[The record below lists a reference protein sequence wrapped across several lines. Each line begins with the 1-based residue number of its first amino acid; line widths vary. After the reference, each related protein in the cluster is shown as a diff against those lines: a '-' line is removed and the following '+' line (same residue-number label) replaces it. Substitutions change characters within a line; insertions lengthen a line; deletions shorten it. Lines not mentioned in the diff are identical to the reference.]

1 MLSYDAFFNSLG
13 SEMEAKNWKVI
24 GIIQMKFQ
32 MTNYCCIFYQAN
44 PDKLTNHL
52 YGFEDCIFSCS

>member
-13 SEMEAKNWKVI
+13 SEMGAKNWKVI

-32 MTNYCCIFYQAN
+32 MTICYIFYQAN
-44 PDKLTNHL
+44 SYKLTNHL
-52 YGFEDCIFSCS
+52 YGFKYCIFSCS